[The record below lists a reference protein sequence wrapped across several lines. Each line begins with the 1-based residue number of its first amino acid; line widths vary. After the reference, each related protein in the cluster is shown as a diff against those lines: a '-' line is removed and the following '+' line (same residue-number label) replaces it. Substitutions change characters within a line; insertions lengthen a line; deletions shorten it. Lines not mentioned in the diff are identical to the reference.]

1 MAREPKLNPAQRDEI
16 VVRLAAFETPRAISD
31 SIKREHGI
39 AISRRYI
46 RSLDP
51 TGNPKCPEKWRRR
64 FFAVRD
70 SILREKG
77 KAAAAH
83 VMRGRWRERT
93 VLRAVK
99 ALADQFLHIIGQE
112 VREMLARR
120 PDMSDTHRARAL
132 AAFIKKVNSENPDGA
147 VGGGEKR

>member
-1 MAREPKLNPAQRDEI
+1 MAREPKLNAAQRDEI
-16 VVRLAAFETPRAISD
+16 VVRLAAFKSPREISD
-31 SIKREHGI
+31 FIKREHGI

-64 FFAVRD
+64 FFAVRE
-70 SILREKG
+70 SILKEKG
-77 KAAAAH
+77 KAAAEF

-99 ALADQFLHIIGQE
+99 ALADQFLHIVGQE
-112 VREMLARR
+112 VREMLAKR
-120 PDMSDTHRARAL
+120 PDMSDAHRARAL
-132 AAFIKKVNSENPDGA
+132 AAFVKKVNSGNQD
-147 VGGGEKR
+147 GGEKR

>member
-1 MAREPKLNPAQRDEI
+1 MSRDQKMTKAHRDEI
-16 VVRLAAFETPRAISD
+16 VVRLAAFESPREIKD
-31 SIKREHGI
+31 IVKREHGI
-39 AISRRYI
+39 AISRQYI
-46 RSLDP
+46 SNLDP
-51 TGNPKCPEKWRRR
+51 TRNPKCPEKWRRR

-77 KAAAAH
+77 NAAAAH

-112 VREMLARR
+112 VREMMARR

-132 AAFIKKVNSENPDGA
+132 AAFIKKVNSENPGGA
-147 VGGGEKR
+147 TGGEKR

>member
-1 MAREPKLNPAQRDEI
+1 MRE
-16 VVRLAAFETPRAISD
+16 
-31 SIKREHGI
+31 
-39 AISRRYI
+39 
-46 RSLDP
+46 
-51 TGNPKCPEKWRRR
+51 
-64 FFAVRD
+64 
-70 SILREKG
+70 SILKDKG
-77 KAAAAH
+77 KAAAGF

-112 VREMLARR
+112 VREMMARR

-147 VGGGEKR
+147 PDCGEKR